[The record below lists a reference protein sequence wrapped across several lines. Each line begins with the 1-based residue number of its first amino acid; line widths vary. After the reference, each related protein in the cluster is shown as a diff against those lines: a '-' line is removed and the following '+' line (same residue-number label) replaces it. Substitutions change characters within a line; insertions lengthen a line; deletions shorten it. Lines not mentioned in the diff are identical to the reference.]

1 MAHYQPWQIYAMQ
14 KLTLIN
20 FLIASFEVNDKDEV
34 VAVLSEFLNTLSY
47 KFNGIND
54 EADYKTLKDW
64 SNFLEAAKTTSS
76 EEEQDRI
83 KSLFCSIKT
92 LVETQAKFKS
102 DDEDET
108 KWDEWF
114 KLMKKAEEME
124 LLADDKPTKEI
135 L

>member
-14 KLTLIN
+14 KLTAIN
-20 FLIASFEVNDKDEV
+20 FLIASFEVNDKDKI
-34 VAVLSEFLNTLSY
+34 VADLSEFLNTLDS

-54 EADYKTLKDW
+54 EVGYKVLKDW
-64 SNFLEAAKTTSS
+64 SNFLETSKTTPS
-76 EEEQDRI
+76 EKEQDRI
-83 KSLFCSIKT
+83 KNLFCSIKT
-92 LVETQAKFKS
+92 LVETQAKFRN